1 MEVFRLMQ
9 FTFIRQQ
16 IQRISFAA
24 LVTAVAYQPA
34 LQAQGVQIPQP
45 SPTSPVFS
53 TLVAVNPHL
62 RTASSNIA
70 QVTASVNQDNSI
82 PLTKSAD
89 SAPFVSAGHPTSG
102 AAKVVEVDGQ
112 SYLEFDSDFSSDNG
126 PDLFVLLHT
135 EAVPES
141 YSADKYV
148 NLGRLQSVAGGQR
161 YAIPEGV
168 DVSAYKSAVI
178 WCRQFN
184 VTFGY
189 ATL

>member
-1 MEVFRLMQ
+1 MQ
-9 FTFIRQQ
+9 FTSIRQQ
-16 IQRISFAA
+16 IQRIGFAT

-34 LQAQGVQIPQP
+34 LQAQGQQLPQP
-45 SPTSPVFS
+45 SPTAPVIS
-53 TLVAVNPHL
+53 TLVALN
-62 RTASSNIA
+62 SNA
-70 QVTASVNQDNSI
+70 KTASVNLVQAASS
-82 PLTKSAD
+82 TSQVKSSQPTESVD
-89 SAPFVSAGHPTSG
+89 SAPFVGAGHPTSG
-102 AAKVVEVDGQ
+102 AAQVVAIDGQ
-112 SYLEFDSDFSSDNG
+112 SYLEFDSAFSSDNG
-126 PDLFVLLHT
+126 PDLFVLLHA

-148 NLGRLQSVAGGQR
+148 NLGRLQSVAGEQR

-168 DVSAYKSAVI
+168 DVSAFKSAVI